1 MDWTYL
7 TCGSLASEGG
17 GLVLAHWTT
26 QGVWRGALC
35 DWRETAR
42 ELPTERGRQGGAPEG
57 LRSKSRRRWSSEGQG
72 SEGGERQETQ
82 GWATWSS
89 VGQCTIFLLSSL
101 ATDSFICSFIC
112 FRICSFIYSFIPAC
126 YKGQVPVFSE
136 LAVC

>member
-89 VGQCTIFLLSSL
+89 VGQCTIFL
-101 ATDSFICSFIC
+101 AVIPGYRFIHLFIHL
-112 FRICSFIYSFIPAC
+112 FSYLFIHLFIHSCVLQRPGPC
-126 YKGQVPVFSE
+126 V
-136 LAVC
+136 

>member
-1 MDWTYL
+1 MR
-7 TCGSLASEGG
+7 G

-57 LRSKSRRRWSSEGQG
+57 LRSKSRGGGQVRDRAQREGKDRKPRAGPRGPLLVSAPSS
-72 SEGGERQETQ
+72 
-82 GWATWSS
+82 W
-89 VGQCTIFLLSSL
+89 LSSL

-136 LAVC
+136 LAVY